1 VGKINVLPQKT
12 YLLEYFAGTYGD
24 YISGLIS
31 YSVKG
36 FYDDYDLKDQWRYWS
51 VDYALVKRNRYSLS
65 LRGGGYEYVEKYNE
79 FMLSRMIEEFRPHF
93 DEKNPIKVLFNT
105 HPKLI
110 HDSKDSEENYRTLVN
125 DFTKT
130 ETIFLSVP
138 LEFETIF
145 KVACNEYYTSKMHTK
160 NDMEEFVELFKLHAD
175 KQAFAQKII
184 PANKCFM
191 LHDVDK
197 IEPKDLVQFGDVDR
211 ERFLYYQDMYNI
223 EKMELLNWY
232 TQRLLKKTQ
241 YSNPE
246 IIKEM
251 ENYINKLRYTN
262 SLM

>member
-1 VGKINVLPQKT
+1 VGKINELSQET

-36 FYDDYDLKDQWRYWS
+36 FYDDYELKDQWRYWS

-65 LRGGGYEYVEKYNE
+65 LRGGGYEFVEKYNE
-79 FMLSRMIEEFRPHF
+79 LMLSRMIEDFRPHF
-93 DEKNPIKVLFNT
+93 DEMKPTKVLFNT
-105 HPKLI
+105 HPRLV
-110 HDSKDSEENYRTLVN
+110 HNSQPDSKEHYRTLVN

-130 ETIFLSVP
+130 KTIFLAVP
-138 LEFETIF
+138 LEFESIF
-145 KVACNEYYTSKMHTK
+145 KVACNEYYTSKMHTE
-160 NDMEEFVELFKLHAD
+160 NNMEEFLQLFKLHAD
-175 KQAFAQKII
+175 KQALAIKII
-184 PANKCFM
+184 PDEKRFM
-191 LHDVDK
+191 LHDVDD
-197 IEPKDLVQFGDVDR
+197 ISPKDIVQFGDVNR

-223 EKMELLNWY
+223 QKMDLLNWH

-251 ENYINKLRYTN
+251 KDYVK

>member
-1 VGKINVLPQKT
+1 MGKINVLPQET
-12 YLLEYFAGTYGD
+12 HLLEYFAGTYGD

-36 FYDDYDLKDQWRYWS
+36 FYDDYELKDQWRYWT
-51 VDYALVKRNRYSLS
+51 VDYAVVKRNRYSLS

-79 FMLSRMIEEFRPHF
+79 FMLSHKIEECRPHF
-93 DEKNPIKVLFNT
+93 DEMKPNKVLFNT
-105 HPKLI
+105 HPRLI
-110 HDSKDSEENYRTLVN
+110 HDSQPDSKEHYRTLVN

-130 ETIFLSVP
+130 KTIFLAVP
-138 LEFETIF
+138 VEFETIF
-145 KVACNEYYTSKMHTK
+145 KVVCNEYYTSKMHTE
-160 NDMEEFVELFKLHAD
+160 NNMEEFLQLFKLHAD
-175 KQAFAQKII
+175 KQVFAQKVL

-223 EKMELLNWY
+223 QKMDLLNWH

-251 ENYINKLRYTN
+251 KDYVK